1 MKIAVIHDYAD
12 VFRTTRA
19 FQRLKGHDVVVQIGR
34 ASCRERVYVLV

>member
-19 FQRLKGHDVVVQIGR
+19 YQRLKGHDVVVHT
-34 ASCRERVYVLV
+34 